1 MTGTATVSCTRVRAV
16 TDASAPLRFGD
27 RAGYQAAVEQMLDQS
42 RVSLDVFDTD
52 LVDTAMADSS
62 RVARLSDAL
71 SRDPAMTVRIVL
83 HDANALQ
90 HRMPRLWNLCAAQS
104 HRMLVR
110 QTPRT
115 LRHLTET
122 FMLSAGG
129 ALLIRTHSL
138 HFRGKM
144 LVGDALENA
153 GYKQRFGELWD
164 ACSCCIST
172 TKFGL

>member
-1 MTGTATVSCTRVRAV
+1 MATASFTRVRTV
-16 TDASAPLRFGD
+16 TDTAEPLRFAD
-27 RAGYQAAVEQMLDQS
+27 RTGYQAAVALWLDQI
-42 RVSLDVFDTD
+42 RVGLDIFDVD
-52 LVDTAMADSS
+52 LMDTALASS
-62 RVARLSDAL
+62 PRVAQLSDAL
-71 SRDPAMTVRIVL
+71 ARDPAMTVRIVL
-83 HDANALQ
+83 HDADALQ
-90 HRMPRLWNLCAAQS
+90 HRMPRLWNLCTAQS
-104 HRMLVR
+104 HRMHIR

-129 ALLIRTHSL
+129 CLLIRTHSK
-138 HFRGKM
+138 HFRGK
-144 LVGDALENA
+144 LLIGDTLENA